1 MPMEIDRLRVRRQ
14 PLGAAGF
21 SPRPRQRGVALV
33 YGLIAIAILLIAAA
47 ALIRAMDTASGLAGS
62 GGFRRDLVNQTDR
75 GIVVARDQFSN
86 AVAGKLYTA
95 ASRTASNAAWNYSAV
110 ALPNDPNGI
119 PLALID
125 DNRFIGVGTNG
136 NDITDAASGVTI
148 RYVIDRQCTRANAPS
163 ITSCVPYVQLGDP
176 KGSSRIQRAGTTN
189 AWVYRI
195 TVRVTG
201 PKNSMTFVQTTI
213 GA

>member
-1 MPMEIDRLRVRRQ
+1 MAMQINRIRLRR
-14 PLGAAGF
+14 PSIGAAG
-21 SPRPRQRGVALV
+21 PRPRQRGVALV

-47 ALIRAMDTASGLAGS
+47 ALIRAMDTASGLAGG
-62 GGFRRDLVNQTDR
+62 GGFHRDLVNQTDR
-75 GIVVARDQFSN
+75 GIVAARDQFSS
-86 AVAGKLYTA
+86 AAAGNLYNIA
-95 ASRTASNAAWNYSAV
+95 NRTASNAAWNYSAV

-125 DNRFIGVGTNG
+125 DNKFAAVGVNG
-136 NDITDAASGVTI
+136 NDINDAASGVTI
-148 RYVIDRQCTRANAPS
+148 RYLIDRQCTQVNAPS
-163 ITSCVPYVQLGDP
+163 LATCVPYVRTGDT

-195 TVRVTG
+195 TVRVIG
-201 PKNSMTFVQTTI
+201 PKNSMTFAQTTI